1 MEGGA
6 FTIGDL
12 AIIGIVLLSALL
24 AMVRG
29 FTREVLGLGG
39 IAAAAAASY
48 FLYPKLTPMARQ
60 YIQPDE
66 VADIAT
72 IIGIFLVVWIIAM
85 LISSRIS
92 NAILDSAIGMIDR
105 TLGFL
110 FGAARGVLILSVLFI
125 VFLKLIPD
133 SSQHPEWL
141 SSARFLPIIAEGA
154 KMIEDALPEEAKEY
168 VRQSPLGTPTNSLN
182 DAAPD
187 AGVGNGDSSG
197 EQGYNLRDQNQLERV
212 IRSVSEGVQNGQTNS
227 SSSN

>member
-6 FTIGDL
+6 FTVADL
-12 AIIGIVLLSALL
+12 AIAGIVLLSGLL

-39 IAAAAAASY
+39 IAAAAAAAY
-48 FLYPKLTPMARQ
+48 FLYPNLAPPART

-72 IIGIFLVVWIIAM
+72 IIGIFLVVWVIAM

-92 NAILDSAIGMIDR
+92 NAILDSAVGMIDR

-125 VFLKLIPD
+125 VLLTLIPD
-133 SSQHPEWL
+133 TTKHPQWL
-141 SSARFLPIIAEGA
+141 SNARFLPIIA
-154 KMIEDALPEEAKEY
+154 
-168 VRQSPLGTPTNSLN
+168 GTAQWGGIYGRRSGDRRAWVVVGVAGTG
-182 DAAPD
+182 
-187 AGVGNGDSSG
+187 AGV
-197 EQGYNLRDQNQLERV
+197 YP
-212 IRSVSEGVQNGQTNS
+212 
-227 SSSN
+227 